1 MKTRMNTFKNIA
13 FIILFGLH
21 LSAYAEI
28 YKYVDENGR
37 VTYSNIAKKGAKKLD
52 LEPISTISGT
62 KPKSASSPTPSSFP
76 KVDGETQRKRDDV
89 RRRLLE
95 EELANEQKQL
105 AAAQQALKE
114 GEGVRLGNEKNYQKY
129 LDRVQGLKDEVT
141 AHEKNLEALQK
152 ELAGTK

>member
-1 MKTRMNTFKNIA
+1 MRISKNIA

-21 LSAYAEI
+21 FSAYGEI

-37 VTYSNIAKKGAKKLD
+37 VTYSNISKKGAKKLD
-52 LEPISTISGT
+52 LEPISTVSGS
-62 KPKSASSPTPSSFP
+62 KPKSVATPGSFP
-76 KVDGETQRKRDDV
+76 KVDGETQKKRDDV
-89 RRRLLE
+89 RRKLLE

-114 GEGVRLGNEKNYQKY
+114 GEGVRLGNERNYQKY
-129 LDRVQGLKDEVT
+129 LDRIQGLKDEVT

-152 ELAGTK
+152 ELGGMR